1 MISTRRM
8 RRAGGPMPRQQGQIA
23 AVAGMALL
31 AGLLWPGRAAAHASE
46 GGFVLLLPT
55 DAYIA
60 GGVASVL
67 ATVVLIAL
75 IPEGLARRLFRPLD
89 LGAAARAR
97 GQAVTTTLSALL
109 LLWAIVQGLTGSQD
123 PVKNPLP
130 LLVWTGF
137 WLFLVAGCGVFGDLW
152 RWLSPFRASW
162 ALVRRA
168 GLRPLLRYPACWG
181 YWPALLSYL
190 AFAGVLMVHIAPTD
204 PDRLAWMVLGYW
216 GFTLLGCVLFG
227 ARWLVRAEG
236 LGVLLHLY
244 AQLAPLRRRGGRWRL
259 GWPGWDLE
267 GRRRPPVSLAIFIL
281 MALALG
287 SFDGLNE
294 TFRWFSWIG
303 MNPLEFT
310 GRSAVVG
317 PNLTGLILAGPL
329 LVALYAASIQAG
341 LILIEADGFA
351 ASFRAL
357 APAILPIAFGYHAA
371 HYLPSALVEG
381 QYFWNMVAQTL
392 GLNEVTVT
400 TGFFNRQASV
410 RTIWLCQA
418 AAVVLGHVL
427 AIVMSHVAALRLHGG
442 HGRAAL
448 SQAPLALFMIFYT
461 LFGLWLLAS
470 PRGA

>member
-1 MISTRRM
+1 MITTRTTGG
-8 RRAGGPMPRQQGQIA
+8 AGEPLQRQLGQI
-23 AVAGMALL
+23 VALVAALL
-31 AGLLWPGRAAAHASE
+31 MPGQALAHASE

-75 IPEGLARRLFRPLD
+75 IPEGAARRLFRTRD
-89 LGAAARAR
+89 LGRAGPPR
-97 GQAVTTTLSALL
+97 GVEVTSALSALL
-109 LLWAIVQGLTGSQD
+109 LLWAISQGFAGPQD

-152 RWLSPFRASW
+152 RWLSPFRAT
-162 ALVRRA
+162 LGLMRLF
-168 GLRPLLRYPACWG
+168 GLRPLLRYPARWG
-181 YWPALLSYL
+181 YWPAGLSYL

-204 PDRLAWMVLGYW
+204 PDRLAWMVLAYW
-216 GFTLLGCVLFG
+216 GVTALGSALFG
-227 ARWLVRAEG
+227 ARWLLRGEG
-236 LGVLLHLY
+236 LGVLMHLY

-259 GWPGWDLE
+259 GLPGWDLDQ
-267 GRRRPPVSLAIFIL
+267 RRAPSVSLAIFML
-281 MALALG
+281 MSLALG

-294 TFRWFSWIG
+294 TFRWFGWIG

-317 PNLTGLILAGPL
+317 ANLTGLILCGPL
-329 LVALYAASIQAG
+329 LVLLYAASVKAG
-341 LILIEADGFA
+341 LILVEAGGFG
-351 ASFRAL
+351 ASFRVL

-371 HYLPSALVEG
+371 HYLPAALVEG
-381 QYFWNMVAQTL
+381 QYLWNMVAHHL
-392 GLNEVTVT
+392 GLREVTVS

-410 RTIWLCQA
+410 RVIWLSQA

-427 AIVMSHVAALRLHGG
+427 AIVMSHVAALRLHGS